1 VLRWAPP
8 NSRRRRKPLATA
20 IPVTLKLEP
29 REDRGKHT
37 RTLRRQG
44 RLPGVVYGHNVDAVT
59 VAVDGRE
66 FVKAFQKVGRNQLL
80 DLQVGDEPVR
90 KALIREVQ
98 RSPRD
103 GDLLH
108 VDFYQVNL
116 TEKIES
122 EVPIELEGEIE
133 LVVKG
138 EADLQRGLH
147 ALKVECLPTDL
158 PPVITVD
165 LSGLKEIDDEIRV
178 KDLTIPPGCEILDE
192 PDDLIVKVAAHREE
206 VEEVAPAPA
215 AAEVPTVGETQ
226 APTEPAAEGEA
237 PTES

>member
-1 VLRWAPP
+1 VD
-8 NSRRRRKPLATA
+8 
-20 IPVTLKLEP
+20 PVTVL
-29 REDRGKHT
+29 
-37 RTLRRQG
+37 
-44 RLPGVVYGHNVDAVT
+44 
-59 VAVDGRE
+59 VDGRE
-66 FVKAFQKVGRNQLL
+66 FVKAFQKVGRNQLV
-80 DLQVGDEPVR
+80 DLQLGDEPVR

-122 EVPIELEGEIE
+122 EVPIEIEGEVE
-133 LVVKG
+133 LVAKG

-165 LSGLKEIDDEIRV
+165 VSVLKEIDDEIRV
-178 KDLTIPPGCEILDE
+178 KDLKVPPGCEILDE
-192 PDDLIVKVAAHREE
+192 PEDLIVKVAAHREE
-206 VEEVAPAPA
+206 VEEPAAAAPA
-215 AAEVPTVGETQ
+215 AGEVPTVGETE
-226 APTEPAAEGEA
+226 APAEGAEGEA

>member
-1 VLRWAPP
+1 
-8 NSRRRRKPLATA
+8 
-20 IPVTLKLEP
+20 LKLEP
-29 REDRGKHT
+29 RPDRGRHLSA
-37 RTLRRQG
+37 LRRQG
-44 RLPGVVYGHNVDAVT
+44 RLPGIVYGHNVDAVT

-66 FVKAFQKVGRNQLL
+66 FIKAFQKVGRNQLV
-80 DLQVGDEPVR
+80 DLQLAEEPVR

-122 EVPIELEGEIE
+122 EVPIELEGEVE
-133 LVVKG
+133 LVAKG

-147 ALKVECLPTDL
+147 VLKVECLPTDL

-165 LSGLKEIDDEIRV
+165 VAGLKEIDDEIRV
-178 KDLTIPPGCEILDE
+178 KDLPVPPGCEILDE
-192 PDDLIVKVAAHREE
+192 PDDLIVKVATHREE

-215 AAEVPTVGETQ
+215 PTEVPTVSETQ
-226 APTEPAAEGEA
+226 PPAEGEGEA
-237 PTES
+237 PAES

>member
-1 VLRWAPP
+1 
-8 NSRRRRKPLATA
+8 
-20 IPVTLKLEP
+20 
-29 REDRGKHT
+29 
-37 RTLRRQG
+37 
-44 RLPGVVYGHNVDAVT
+44 VYGHNVDAVT
-59 VAVDGRE
+59 VMVDGRE
-66 FVKAFQKVGRNQLL
+66 FVKAFQKVGRNQLV
-80 DLQVGDEPVR
+80 DLQLGDEPVR

-98 RSPRD
+98 RNPRD

-122 EVPIELEGEIE
+122 EVPIEIEGEVE
-133 LVVKG
+133 LVSKG

-147 ALKVECLPTDL
+147 VLKVECLPTDL

-165 LSGLKEIDDEIRV
+165 VSGLKEVDEEIRV
-178 KDLTIPPGCEILDE
+178 KDLAVPSGCEILDD
-192 PDDLIVKVAAHREE
+192 PDDLVVKVAAHREE

-215 AAEVPTVGETQ
+215 AAEVPVVGEAE
-226 APTEPAAEGEA
+226 APGEPGAEGET

>member
-1 VLRWAPP
+1 
-8 NSRRRRKPLATA
+8 
-20 IPVTLKLEP
+20 
-29 REDRGKHT
+29 
-37 RTLRRQG
+37 LRREG

-66 FVKAFQKVGRNQLL
+66 FLRAFQKVGRNQLV
-80 DLQVGDEPVR
+80 DLQLGEEPVR

-122 EVPIELEGEIE
+122 EVPIELEGEVE
-133 LVVKG
+133 LVTKG

-147 ALKVECLPTDL
+147 TLKVECLPTDL

-165 LSGLKEIDDEIRV
+165 ISGLKEIDDEIRV
-178 KDLTIPPGCEILDE
+178 KDLAIPPGCEILEE

-206 VEEVAPAPA
+206 IEEVAPAPA
-215 AAEVPTVGETQ
+215 AAEVPVVGETE
-226 APTEPAAEGEA
+226 APAEGAEGEA